1 MTFLAQVQPMVQ
13 IAGASHCRWPITPLD
28 RDDVA
33 REIADAGWSV
43 DYHEAPDHETCLVV
57 LPDEDDA
64 LPTFVLSVVRSVV
77 GSQFRLEECRNDA
90 LRGLGDYSTLGEAVA
105 ALLDAMA
112 SQARTN

>member
-1 MTFLAQVQPMVQ
+1 MTFLVKVRPMAQLPGV
-13 IAGASHCRWPITPLD
+13 SHRRWPITSLD
-28 RDDVA
+28 REVVA
-33 REIADAGWSV
+33 QELAGTGWSV
-43 DYHEAPDHETCLVV
+43 AYHEAPDHETSLVV

-77 GSQFRLEECRNDA
+77 GSQFRLEECRSDA
-90 LRGLGDYSTLGEAVA
+90 LGGLGDFSTLGEAVA